1 MCFACAVGNWPSYN
15 NTVGRKMRIVACCN
29 WKPMGASNTTKI
41 PVKMLEIPPAQW
53 NYIELTRPNGYCS
66 YKRAVFETTIL
77 SNGKGHSNIADL
89 NLNSSDLTGSLFK
102 FSLQL
107 NQSGLSVL
115 TDGINRNLSWLKKMY
130 LLFSLNFGRH
140 ISYKLRQVYN
150 KLQQRCIN
158 N

>member
-29 WKPMGASNTTKI
+29 SKPMGASNTTKI

-130 LLFSLNFGRH
+130 LLFSLNCGRH